1 MDFIQLLTGLKNY
14 INFRK
19 YKKGEKI
26 MNSKQ
31 KIYSIIGKRIKEER
45 KNLNLTQEEFAAKVN
60 MSYKFLSR
68 IESSAEKPSLDMII
82 KLSNALNVPIVSLF
96 VEKKDKLQLRSLKDK
111 VQYLFPELS
120 NDKLERL
127 TNIIKEARNLVK

>member
-1 MDFIQLLTGLKNY
+1 
-14 INFRK
+14 
-19 YKKGEKI
+19 

-96 VEKKDKLQLRSLKDK
+96 IEKKDKLQLRSLKDK